1 MEPKHEFTC
10 QKCKRTHA
18 RYGSVVSEAITCSC
32 GNEFFAF
39 ESCGMTIVLPIA
51 EIRDERVGR
60 QMQKLIAI
68 TGRGYEEAIQQ
79 DSKQYLTVLREADP
93 ERLLSVAL
101 NRVQG
106 EIFGINILQSKNI
119 LAMCEFLSR
128 GKDLAVRYK
137 KDKNRIVLNELDPKD
152 LMAEWEKNHEGDI
165 RRAGDSHYEPGEW
178 AEWQE
183 ATADDMAYFRAL
195 EENHRKTG

>member
-1 MEPKHEFTC
+1 MEPKHVFTC
-10 QKCKRTHA
+10 QKCMRKHVRC
-18 RYGSVVSEAITCSC
+18 GSVVSEIITCSC

-39 ESCGMTIVLPIA
+39 ESYGMTIMMPTA
-51 EIRDERVGR
+51 EMRDERVGR
-60 QMQKLIAI
+60 QIQKLIAV
-68 TGRGYEEAIQQ
+68 TGRGYEDATQQ
-79 DSKQYLTVLREADP
+79 DSKEYTAVLREADP

-101 NRVQG
+101 NRIQA
-106 EIFGINILQSKNI
+106 EIYGIIILQPKHI

-128 GKDLAVRYK
+128 DLDLAVRYK

-152 LMAEWEKNHEGDI
+152 LMAEWEKNRAGDV

-183 ATADDMAYFRAL
+183 TLADDMEYFRSL
-195 EENHRKTG
+195 EEKHRKTG